1 MKCIPTFFCHCLWW
15 APTWTSGF
23 QSFPGVADDEHLYIE
38 CIPVFSDPRTRPP
51 PVSCCTFFVFPC
63 HWRGATAQCNLH
75 SASPVGKSPKA
86 QVTEEIP
93 TPTESSA
100 KHLCSAIVSSP
111 RSKIFSV
118 LSSPSSICVPEQPQK
133 VIVNVHQRPIWNVGY
148 PTHTAPVLHQHCSWS
163 QLALDY
169 FSETNSGGSH
179 LTSEEPNWSLVS
191 IVHTSNSLKR
201 LFEVGKLCIRAV
213 FHPPHSTSAIVEPKI
228 KQKIL

>member
-1 MKCIPTFFCHCLWW
+1 MYRVHSSVFRPKNTTTTCQLL
-15 APTWTSGF
+15 
-23 QSFPGVADDEHLYIE
+23 HL
-38 CIPVFSDPRTRPP
+38 FRLPR
-51 PVSCCTFFVFPC
+51 
-63 HWRGATAQCNLH
+63 HWRGATAQCTLH

-93 TPTESSA
+93 TPTETSA
-100 KHLCSAIVSSP
+100 KRLCSAIVSSP

-118 LSSPSSICVPEQPQK
+118 LSSPSSVCVPEQPQK
-133 VIVNVHQRPIWNVGY
+133 AIVNVSPLFQDRLLVHQRPIWNVGY
-148 PTHTAPVLHQHCSWS
+148 PPHTALVLHKHCSWS

-169 FSETNSGGSH
+169 FSEINSGGSH